1 MTVQF
6 IAPTPRRKMTRQRAA
21 RIFLREQGRC
31 YVCGRRLRVGVD
43 TYQIEHPEALILGG
57 SDDDA
62 DLRVICTDCHKA
74 KTAADAKAR
83 AERDRHITSSY
94 RPEGEHRSK
103 WSERPKRKAAPQRRA
118 TTPLSPKFEG
128 DVLARKDQP

>member
-21 RIFLREQGRC
+21 KIFLREQGRC
-31 YVCGRRLRVGVD
+31 YVCHRRLRVGVD
-43 TYQIEHPEALILGG
+43 TYQIEHPDALILGG

-74 KTAADAKAR
+74 KTTIDVRAR

-94 RPEGEHRSK
+94 HPEGERRSGF
-103 WSERPKRKAAPQRRA
+103 RKAAKQRSA
-118 TTPLSPKFEG
+118 TRQTRKFSPIDGIYEIE
-128 DVLARKDQP
+128 DQP